1 MLQRDI
7 SELNQLTEK
16 IIGLAIKVH
25 RILGPGFLESVYQ
38 AALAHELNK
47 AGISFEKEKVLP
59 VIYDGI
65 KLDIGFRC
73 DFLVE
78 NSVIVECKAVKD
90 VTPIDKAR
98 LLNYLKICK
107 LKIGLLINFNVL
119 ILKDGISRMIN

>member
-1 MLQRDI
+1 MAENNI
-7 SELNQLTEK
+7 SNLNHLTEK

-38 AALAHELNK
+38 AALAHELKK
-47 AGISFEKEKVLP
+47 AGIAFEKEKDLP

-78 NSVIVECKAVKD
+78 NSVIVECKAVKEII
-90 VTPIDKAR
+90 PIDKAQ
-98 LLNYLKICK
+98 LLNYLKIKK
-107 LKIGLLINFNVL
+107 LKIGLLINFNVM
-119 ILKDGISRMIN
+119 ILKDGINRMIN

>member
-1 MLQRDI
+1 M
-7 SELNQLTEK
+7 
-16 IIGLAIKVH
+16 
-25 RILGPGFLESVYQ
+25 ESVYQ